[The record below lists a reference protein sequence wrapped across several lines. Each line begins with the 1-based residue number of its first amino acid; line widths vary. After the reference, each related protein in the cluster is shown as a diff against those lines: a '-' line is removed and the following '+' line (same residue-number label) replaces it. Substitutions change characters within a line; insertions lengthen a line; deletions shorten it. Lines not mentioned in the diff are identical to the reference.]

1 MLLSNLNYKWIPF
14 NYNTNTWTNILYKLL
29 IILITIFSIFFLFN
43 NKTNVV
49 NYITEKNELQI
60 LNNTSEKLFWK
71 NEISLNLEE
80 VKEEIK
86 YFNLIDISYEN
97 AKDFIKRENP
107 KVSLVIAAH
116 NQEKY
121 IKLIYKSILLQELKD
136 IEIIF
141 IDDASNDNTSLIIK
155 DLMKKDKRIIY
166 LKNDEQKGAFYSRN
180 RGILKS
186 KGEYILVVDP
196 DDLLV
201 NNILIKVYETAKK
214 YNLDIVQ
221 FYALCGDFES
231 QSLLEV
237 MKYKSGILKNNS
249 EIKNNF
255 YNTISRNLWDKLIRR
270 EIYVESV
277 KFTREEFYNQLYF
290 LNSDDTAFFGVLHK
304 ANTYGFLEQIGYF
317 FIFKPK
323 GSYIYRLD
331 TKNMNLI
338 FRSVFNNMKYFY
350 MQSENTTSE
359 KSNLAFKYFYK
370 NYEPLV
376 KYLPYVTQGLDFI
389 LDTLDLYLNSS
400 YFSFDEKKNLGDFK
414 AKVINQTIEIKILN
428 KSFLL

>member
-1 MLLSNLNYKWIPF
+1 MLLSNLNHKWIPF
-14 NYNTNTWTNILYKLL
+14 NYNTNIWTNILYKLL

-86 YFNLIDISYEN
+86 YFHLIDISYEN
-97 AKDFIKRENP
+97 ATDFIKRENP
-107 KVSLVIAAH
+107 KVSLVITAH

-166 LKNDEQKGAFYSRN
+166 LKNDERKRAFYSRN

-196 DDLLV
+196 DDLLL
-201 NNILIKVYETAKK
+201 NNILIKAYETAKK

-221 FYALCGDFES
+221 FYALCGGFES
-231 QSLLEV
+231 QSLLKV

-270 EIYVESV
+270 EIYVESI
-277 KFTREEFYNQLYF
+277 KFMRKEFYNQLYF
-290 LNSDDTAFFGVLHK
+290 LNNDDTAFFGVLHK

-317 FIFKPK
+317 YIFKPK

-331 TKNMNLI
+331 PKNMNLI

-350 MQSENTTSE
+350 MQSENTISE

-370 NYEPLV
+370 NYKPLV

-400 YFSFDEKKNLGDFK
+400 YFSFDEKKNLSDFK